1 MLAKLRHVRISPRK
15 LRLVADLIRGK
26 NVEEAGNILKYCPK
40 RGSYFLLKL
49 LNSAVANATS
59 NSPEVNTDYLYIKQI
74 EVTPGTIMK
83 RWRAS
88 PRGRGMPIKKRTSH
102 AIIKLDQKAEKKVQ
116 PKKGKPKAVPAT
128 PAAAPTKPA
137 PEASTKKEEIK
148 S

>member
-1 MLAKLRHVRISPRK
+1 MQATLKHARISPRK

-26 NVEEAGNILKYCPK
+26 KVEEAVNILKYCPK
-40 RGSYFLLKL
+40 RGSYFLIKL

-59 NSPEVNTDYLYIKQI
+59 ISPEVNTDYLYIKHI
-74 EVTPGTIMK
+74 EVTPGSIIK

-88 PRGRGMPIKKRTSH
+88 PRGRGVPIKKRTSH

-116 PKKGKPKAVPAT
+116 SKKVKPKVIPPHA
-128 PAAAPTKPA
+128 PAA
-137 PEASTKKEEIK
+137 SSKKEETK

>member
-1 MLAKLRHVRISPRK
+1 MKATLKHARISSRK

-26 NVEEAGNILKYCPK
+26 KVEEAGNILKYCPK

-59 NSPEVNTDYLYIKQI
+59 VSPEVNADYLYIKQI
-74 EVTPGTIMK
+74 EVTPGSIIK

-88 PRGRGMPIKKRTSH
+88 PRGRGVPIKKRTSH

-116 PKKGKPKAVPAT
+116 AKVQPKKEKPKATPPPA
-128 PAAAPTKPA
+128 PAA
-137 PEASTKKEEIK
+137 SSKKEETK